1 MKSILDLQHALLR
14 DDPDAVS
21 DFFSEANRRTSNASM
36 QAAADKF
43 GFKVAFLDSWLV
55 TTTGEIAHLMGYK
68 SDSAVRNFRQK
79 YNLMAFNCGTSSSMM
94 TKLAEVFD
102 LHRNDGRT
110 LFCGWDTVLV
120 AAMKGRTPEA
130 EAIQAYLIEC
140 ERLVRLLSDRE
151 VQGMRQQGLRELVF
165 LQKAIR
171 DIRKSPDDPLTQFY
185 QERIETVLGIKLPRS
200 GQRHLSLVRSSSAE
214 TQPS

>member
-1 MKSILDLQHALLR
+1 MKSILDLQHALLK

-36 QAAADKF
+36 QAAADQF
-43 GFKVAFLDSWLV
+43 GLKVAFLDGWLV
-55 TTTGEIAHLMGYK
+55 TSTAEIAKLMGYK
-68 SDSAVRNFRQK
+68 SDSAVRNLRQK
-79 YNLMAFNCGTSSSMM
+79 YNLMSFNCGTSSPMM

-120 AAMKGRTPEA
+120 AAMKGRTEEA
-130 EAIQAYLIEC
+130 ESIQAYLIEC
-140 ERLVRLLSDRE
+140 ERTVRLLSDKE
-151 VQGMRQQGLRELVF
+151 IQGIRRQSLRELAF
-165 LQKAIR
+165 LQHAIH

-185 QERIETVLGIKLPRS
+185 RQRVEAVLGVKLPAD
-200 GQRHLSLVRSSSAE
+200 GQRHLSLVPPKE
-214 TQPS
+214 E